1 MENGQKE
8 ERQRD
13 TRLEGHTDNLILGTK
28 GTGGG
33 GGREGAWNRQGAH
46 LAYGTCIG
54 TFVAFGMALLST
66 FAPRFSRMRHQ

>member
-13 TRLEGHTDNLILGTK
+13 TRLEGHTDNLVLGTK

-33 GGREGAWNRQGAH
+33 GGRKGA
-46 LAYGTCIG
+46 
-54 TFVAFGMALLST
+54 
-66 FAPRFSRMRHQ
+66 